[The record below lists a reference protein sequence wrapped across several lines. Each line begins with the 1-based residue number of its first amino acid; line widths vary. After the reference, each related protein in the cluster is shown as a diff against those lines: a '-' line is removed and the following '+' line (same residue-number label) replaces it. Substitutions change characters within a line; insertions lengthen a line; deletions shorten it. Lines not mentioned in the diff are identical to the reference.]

1 MTVTNITQDEL
12 FTVRL
17 YKRSAGLAWG
27 NNYEVRANQDVS
39 FAQTAILD
47 LVNRLV
53 DLERRLH
60 RPEVTID
67 RAVVSTYVRDSSPYN
82 PSAFTSIP
90 VGLPG
95 NNSGGGDSLS
105 IEYCTFVRR
114 VVESGRTGK
123 LLYRGTLAEEWVT
136 TQGLRAVLT
145 TAYQNA
151 TQASLNEWY
160 GTIWLVSGNPFDLV
174 MASGDDSPN
183 VRLVQGLAVSG
194 NVVMKQWGNAY
205 FDRQP

>member
-1 MTVTNITQDEL
+1 MTVTNITQGEL

-17 YKRSAGLAWG
+17 YKRSAGLVWG
-27 NNYEVRANQDVS
+27 NNYEVRANQDVP
-39 FAQTAILD
+39 FAQTAIQD

-53 DLERRLH
+53 NLERRLH
-60 RPEVTID
+60 RPEVIID
-67 RAVVSTYVRDSSPYN
+67 RAVVSTYVRDSTPYN

-90 VGLPG
+90 VNLPG
-95 NNSGGGDSLS
+95 NNSGGGESLS

-123 LLYRGTLAEEWVT
+123 LLYRGSLAEDWVT
-136 TQGLRAVLT
+136 TRGLRAVLT
-145 TAYQNA
+145 DNYRNV

-160 GTIWLVSGNPFDLV
+160 GTIWLVSANPFDLV
-174 MASGDDSPN
+174 MASGDESPN
-183 VRLVQGLAVSG
+183 VRLVQALAVSV

>member
-1 MTVTNITQDEL
+1 MTVTNITQNEL

-17 YKRSAGLAWG
+17 YKRSAGLVWG
-27 NNYEVRANQDVS
+27 NNYEVRANQDVP
-39 FAQTAILD
+39 FAQTAIID

-53 DLERRLH
+53 DLERRIH

-67 RAVVSTYVRDSSPYN
+67 RAVVSTYVRDSRPYN

-90 VGLPG
+90 VNLAG
-95 NNSGGGDSLS
+95 NNSGGGESLS

-123 LLYRGTLAEEWVT
+123 LLYRGSLAEEWVT

-145 TAYQNA
+145 SAYQNA

-160 GTIWLVSGNPFDLV
+160 GTIWLVTGNPFDLV
-174 MASGDDSPN
+174 MASGDESIN
-183 VRLVQGLAVSG
+183 VRLVQALAVSG